1 MRDQTAYR
9 TGRLAGGAA
18 VGLVMLALAPPAW
31 AAGLNDQSRLTD
43 PKLQERFMDP
53 KERSEL
59 DLSGYTVT
67 DPSAGFFDVGERR
80 QWLRQTSSPMIRA
93 EVSGLSIGMSCR
105 SVLEL
110 PVINERFSLPG
121 FYPQPD
127 SWRLAAE
134 PLFKFEDA
142 VSRLS
147 GHYVVS
153 GDEYYA
159 DCLSRVLD
167 RWAGEE
173 GFLHF
178 EYKSVSPQAWFGVES
193 SLFAAGFAY
202 ATVRDH
208 AHAADPERAKRIEAW
223 LRRASQRHISFKTTA
238 LSCCNN
244 HFYRRALH
252 ATIIGIVTDSDGLF
266 RYGVSAL
273 YSALHEMNPDGSLP
287 REMMRGSRR
296 IHYQNYSVL
305 YLVTI
310 MELVERQGYPVYEL
324 EVDGRTIH
332 DAVEFA
338 LAGLEDPE
346 GVGRRTGT
354 IQDLWFMD
362 DPQYFGWMELYGNR
376 FPSERIDRLA
386 RTRRP
391 IYNRSAGGFLTLY
404 FYSPSASEERT
415 EVASLAD
422 RSFRL
427 DPDYCAKHP
436 QWRDSRDTAW
446 RRYCEER
453 LRALGSGADAET
465 GIPDPELVDEGEY
478 Q

>member
-1 MRDQTAYR
+1 MDAQTAYR
-9 TGRLAGGAA
+9 PVRPVAVAT
-18 VGLVMLALAPPAW
+18 VGLVMLALAAPAR
-31 AAGLNDQSRLTD
+31 AANPTNQSRLTD
-43 PKLQERFMDP
+43 PKLQEQLMDP

-59 DLSGYTVT
+59 DLSGYRVT
-67 DPSAGFFDVGERR
+67 DPSAGFFDVDERR
-80 QWLRQTSSPMIRA
+80 QWLQQTSSPMIRA

-110 PVINERFSLPG
+110 PVINEKFSLPG

-142 VSRLS
+142 ISKLS

-153 GDEYYA
+153 GDDYYA

-167 RWAGEE
+167 RWAENE

-178 EYKSVSPQAWFGVES
+178 EYKPVSPQAWFGVES

-202 ATVRDH
+202 ATVRSHLH
-208 AHAADPERAKRIEAW
+208 ATDPDRARRIEAW
-223 LRRASQRHISFKTTA
+223 LRKASERHISFKTTA

-252 ATIIGIVTDSDGLF
+252 ATVIGIVTEDDDLF

-287 REMMRGSRR
+287 RELLRGSRL
-296 IHYQNYSVL
+296 IHYQNYAVL

-310 MELVERQGYPVYEL
+310 MELVERQGYPIYEL
-324 EVDGRTIH
+324 EVGGHTIH
-332 DAVEFA
+332 DAVEFDLDA
-338 LAGLEDPE
+338 LENPE

-354 IQDLWFMD
+354 IQDLWFME
-362 DPQYFGWMELYGNR
+362 DPQYFGWMELYGKR

-404 FYSPSASEERT
+404 FYRPSKSEERT

-436 QWRDSRDTAW
+436 QWRDRRDTPW
-446 RRYCEER
+446 RRFCEKR
-453 LRALGSGADAET
+453 LRALASGADAET